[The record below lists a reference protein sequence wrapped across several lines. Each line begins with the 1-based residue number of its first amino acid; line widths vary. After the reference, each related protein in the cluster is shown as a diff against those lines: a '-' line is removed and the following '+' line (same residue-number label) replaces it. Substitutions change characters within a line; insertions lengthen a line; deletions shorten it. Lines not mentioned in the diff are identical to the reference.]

1 MSIDQLESS
10 AAELLSQI
18 HATVQEYVRLMNE
31 AGARQRRESDEAHRQ
46 HEVALKSLG
55 QLETSAQRVLGATI
69 SMGNAIR
76 AEWPSAVIQG
86 TRAAAQE
93 EAKLYVDAH
102 MSVAQAKLDR
112 AAGQIV
118 TLSDSLGWRQMVI
131 NAVVSTAVA
140 LGALSVVFWL
150 VVGRA

>member
-46 HEVALKSLG
+46 HEVALRSLG
-55 QLETSAQRVLGATI
+55 QLEESAKRVVGATL
-69 SMGNAIR
+69 SMGVAVKND
-76 AEWPSAVIQG
+76 WPSAVIQG

-93 EAKLYVDAH
+93 EAKLYIDAH
-102 MSVAQAKLDR
+102 MSAALAKLDR
-112 AAGQIV
+112 ATNQIV
-118 TLSDSLGWRQMVI
+118 ALSLSLGWRQIVI
-131 NAVVSTAVA
+131 NGGVA
-140 LGALSVVFWL
+140 LATTFAILAVVFWRL
-150 VVGRA
+150 S